1 MTNPLALTDVSP
13 PIRWVINRLSRLD
26 TLKQWYDE
34 WLAGNGGDA
43 ADFLDYTLDK
53 TGINFDVLNES
64 LLNNVAQDKPIVFV
78 ANHPLGGLEGML
90 LSRLLL
96 RYRPDLKVLT
106 NQMLL
111 CFKEFNELFIG
122 VDVLNPNKQA
132 ENAKGMRLIAKH
144 LGKGGALLVFPSGTV
159 GHIQV
164 PQVFTKHWTVT
175 DAPWQDIVGRLAMKY
190 KAECVPIYVSGK
202 NTRAFYLTGLIHARL
217 RTLLLP
223 RAMIAKQN
231 ESIQATI
238 GEPIIL
244 EKGKMTPE
252 AATDYLRLA
261 CEFLA
266 DDNAAFTVE
275 QAAKKKVKSLATSTS
290 SPEAIQNHLTA
301 MGEYCV
307 LTRGDF
313 KVYVAPYAAL
323 GPIAQLLAVEREH
336 TFRAIGEGTGLVRD
350 VDRFDEDYDHIFI
363 WDTQQSALVGGYRA
377 ANVKHLVDKKG
388 LKGLYSYSLF
398 AYDKRLLATL
408 GGSIEVGRS
417 FITPVYQRDGIA
429 LDTLWCGL
437 GHYLLQHPQC
447 HTLFGCVSISQTFA
461 PIARAVL
468 VDALL
473 EGYGADDKTRALV
486 KAHSPFTFKA
496 RFWSKELITTFANFS
511 IINKLLGQ
519 GAYQQRV
526 PALIRHYAALK
537 GKFIDFSVNHGFSQ
551 SLDGLIYVD
560 LRQTPERYL
569 KRYLG
574 ADGAELF
581 KTRWQQKNAA

>member
-1 MTNPLALTDVSP
+1 MTNPLALTDVSA

-26 TLKQWYDE
+26 ILKQWYDE
-34 WLAGNGGDA
+34 WLAGSGGDA
-43 ADFLDYTLDK
+43 ADFLDYTLGK
-53 TGINFDVLNES
+53 TGINFEVLNEP
-64 LLNNVAQDKPIVFV
+64 LLNNIPQDKPLVFV

-111 CFKEFNELFIG
+111 CFKEFDELFIG

-132 ENAKGMRLIAKH
+132 ENAKGMRAIAKH

-159 GHIQV
+159 GHVQA
-164 PQVFTKHWTVT
+164 PQVFTKKWTVI

-190 KAECVPIYVSGK
+190 KAECVPIHVAGK
-202 NTRAFYLTGLIHARL
+202 NSRAFYLTGLIHARL

-223 RAMIAKQN
+223 RAMISKQN
-231 ESIQATI
+231 DWIRATI
-238 GEPIIL
+238 GEPIVL
-244 EKGKMTPE
+244 ERGKITPE

-266 DDNAAFTVE
+266 DDNAALTVE
-275 QAAKKKVKSLATSTS
+275 QAAKKKVAPLAVNASAL
-290 SPEAIQNHLTA
+290 EAIQRHLNNMA
-301 MGEYCV
+301 QYCV
-307 LTRGDF
+307 VTRGNF
-313 KVYVAPYAAL
+313 NVYVAPYTAL
-323 GPIAQLLAVEREH
+323 GPVAQLLAIEREQ
-336 TFRAIGEGTGLVRD
+336 TFRAIGEGTGLVSD

-363 WDTQQSALVGGYRA
+363 WDTQYKKIVGGYRA
-377 ANVKHLVDKKG
+377 ANVGHLVDKKG

-398 AYDKRLLATL
+398 AYDKRLLMTL
-408 GGSIEVGRS
+408 GGAIELGRS
-417 FITPVYQRDGIA
+417 FITQDYQRDGIA

-486 KAHSPFTFKA
+486 KAHRPFTFKA
-496 RFWSKELITTFANFS
+496 RFWSKELVTTVANFS

-519 GAYQQRV
+519 GAYEQRV

-537 GKFIDFSVNHGFSQ
+537 GKFIDFSVNHGFNQ

-574 ADGAELF
+574 ASGAAIF
-581 KTRWQQKNAA
+581 KARWEQKDAA